1 MLCFATR
8 TFTWKS
14 GFYTFPYCSVQPSHP
29 YRVVGWWL
37 TVQKKKKELPPG
49 PKTDSGLSSL
59 RHPQNTNEESQ
70 TLEVRE
76 RVNHSRDRLSV
87 EDQISLKNSAAGRRG
102 PSSCQGQRRDA
113 LMNQMNSAKAWK

>member
-1 MLCFATR
+1 MLLLHGPLHGKVG
-8 TFTWKS
+8 FTH
-14 GFYTFPYCSVQPSHP
+14 FLYCSAQQLHP

-37 TVQKKKKELPPG
+37 TVQKKRELPPA

-59 RHPQNTNEESQ
+59 GHPQNTNQESQ

-76 RVNHSRDRLSV
+76 QVNHSSDRLSV

-102 PSSCQGQRRDA
+102 RAAVRGSIE
-113 LMNQMNSAKAWK
+113 MH

>member
-1 MLCFATR
+1 M
-8 TFTWKS
+8 
-14 GFYTFPYCSVQPSHP
+14 PQSHP

-37 TVQKKKKELPPG
+37 TVQKKRELPPG

-76 RVNHSRDRLSV
+76 RVNHSSDRLSV
-87 EDQISLKNSAAGRRG
+87 EDQISLKNSAAGRSGRAAVRG
-102 PSSCQGQRRDA
+102 
-113 LMNQMNSAKAWK
+113 SAEMH